1 VSPDS
6 GVPSDDTDYF
16 ASILVGENMKMNFQT
31 LLDKHPNGIWCSE
44 LPDLYK
50 VITQTVQMKCEC
62 NVFRLIIQ
70 EISMNMC
77 ELVSTDSGLSPGVEV
92 ACCA

>member
-1 VSPDS
+1 MSPDS
-6 GVPSDDTDYF
+6 GVPSDDRDTYDF
-16 ASILVGENMKMNFQT
+16 ASDLVSKKMRINFQT

-62 NVFRLIIQ
+62 NVFKLIIQ

-77 ELVSTDSGLSPGVEV
+77 ELVSIDSG
-92 ACCA
+92 